1 MSVILRHKQLPFIMV
16 YHDPKK
22 SWDSTCKK
30 KLLEEI
36 EKDGFDNFVD
46 EASVPSLFY
55 SLFNP
60 MTESMIDNDEECC
73 GAKWSK
79 VED

>member
-16 YHDPKK
+16 YNDSKK
-22 SWDSTCKK
+22 SWDNAEK

-46 EASVPSLFY
+46 EASVPLLFSNLFSL
-55 SLFNP
+55 
-60 MTESMIDNDEECC
+60 MDGVEAENDEECC